1 MDALT
6 YNQIKQIVGDAWA
19 LIANPVY
26 STKSGKFSKGLLVF
40 FDKDKQKVHEKSLN
54 CNFNHLTVRYFG
66 EIDNFLCCSF

>member
-1 MDALT
+1 MDTLT

-40 FDKDKQKVHEKSLN
+40 LTKTNKRYTR
-54 CNFNHLTVRYFG
+54 NH
-66 EIDNFLCCSF
+66 